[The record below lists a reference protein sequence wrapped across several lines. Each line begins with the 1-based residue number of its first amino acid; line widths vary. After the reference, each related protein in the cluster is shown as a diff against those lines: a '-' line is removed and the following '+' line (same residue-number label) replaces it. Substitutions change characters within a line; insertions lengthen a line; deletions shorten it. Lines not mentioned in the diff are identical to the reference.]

1 MASTVRQVD
10 YFYVEAPNRPGE
22 AARLLGELKEAGIS
36 LVAFTGFP
44 TRGRR
49 SQIDFVPEDPRAFR
63 KAARAA
69 KWKLAGPKRAFLI
82 EGDDRAGALAG
93 IMERLA
99 EAKINVTAV
108 DAACAGKGR
117 FGAILWVKP
126 ADVRSA
132 AKALRAK

>member
-22 AARLLGELKEAGIS
+22 AARLLGQLTEAGVN
-36 LVAFTGFP
+36 LLAFTGFP

-49 SQIDFVPEDPRAFR
+49 SQIDFVPDDPRAFR
-63 KAARAA
+63 RVARAA
-69 KWKLAGPKRAFLI
+69 KWKLTGPKRAFLI
-82 EGDDRAGALAG
+82 EGDDRAGVLAG
-93 IMERLA
+93 IMSRLA

-108 DAACAGKGR
+108 DAACAGKER
-117 FGAILWVKP
+117 YGAILWVKP
-126 ADVRSA
+126 ADVRRA